1 MVSDQSDARGQRA
14 HSRRRRTTV
23 IVVVLVAALAVAAVV
38 WYRIQSDETRL
49 RNDRVPR
56 SLDCATVA
64 GGRFKTPPIELEAFE
79 LAQNSTDYVEFRA
92 RFSSPPTQHA
102 VPNKDVVNQP
112 RTTLEI
118 RMHKKSAVIP
128 VENER
133 VAPRSD
139 DTYSLAFALEDRYD
153 LTVYDEGNSPVIP
166 PRNVSVEQR
175 GDEVIVRI
183 DPDEFPGLPAGK
195 SFGLWA
201 GAYYDFHTFGGPY
214 NKVACR

>member
-1 MVSDQSDARGQRA
+1 MVADQSDMRSQRA
-14 HSRRRRTTV
+14 LSRRRRATV
-23 IVVVLVAALAVAAVV
+23 IVVVLVAVLAAAGVV

-49 RNDRVPR
+49 RDDHVPR
-56 SLDCATVA
+56 ALDCATVA

-79 LAQNSTDYVEFRA
+79 IAQNSTDYVEFRA
-92 RFSSPPTQHA
+92 TFSSPPTQHS
-102 VPNKDVVNQP
+102 VPNRGVITQP

-118 RMHKKSAVIP
+118 RMHKTSAVIP

-133 VAPRSD
+133 VAPRND
-139 DTYSLAFALEDRYD
+139 GTYSLAFALEDRYD

-166 PRNVSVEQR
+166 PRHVSVEQR

-195 SFGLWA
+195 SFGLWV
-201 GAYYDFHTFGGPY
+201 GAYYDTHTFGGPY